1 MSELRALRALGALG
15 ALVVTSALAAQEPRV
30 ITFDQAVRIALAQ
43 NATLRQA
50 ANAASLDAVAV
61 QQAKM
66 QFLPDLRLSAQTA
79 QNYGRSFSETE
90 GRTLNETTQS
100 LSTGMSSS
108 VVLFDGFANVAT
120 LREAQ
125 LTQDAG
131 ELDLRRA
138 GQTVVFTVTSNY
150 LALVQQREQL
160 LVRQQTLAQEEALE
174 RQIAA
179 FVDAGRRTIADL
191 YQQQAVVASARLAAV
206 EAARAAELAEVDV
219 MQTLQLDPSGNYE
232 FVAPDLGRA
241 VVDSTQGDLDAL
253 VSRALAQRMDVDADE
268 ARQTA
273 AEQAIRA
280 AKASLWPA
288 VSLSA
293 GYNTGFSSANELGF
307 SDQLD
312 QSRGGSVSIGVSIP
326 LFDRGATILAAQ
338 RAQIQADNARISLDV
353 QQQEVGMQVRRAYLD
368 FNAARE
374 QLRAAEAQQRAA
386 ALALEASQE
395 RYRVGAATLVEL
407 TQSRTAHVQAESAL
421 VSARYNVLFQRML
434 LDYYVGE
441 LNPETVSLG

>member
-1 MSELRALRALGALG
+1 MNNTIRGTLCAFATMLIVSVARAQ
-15 ALVVTSALAAQEPRV
+15 TPQT
-30 ITFDQAVRIALAQ
+30 ITFDDAVRIALAQ

-50 ANAASLDAVAV
+50 ANAASLDAIAA

-66 QFLPDLRLSAQTA
+66 QFLPDLRLNAQTS
-79 QNYGRSFSETE
+79 QNYGRSFSEAE

-100 LSTGMSSS
+100 LSTGVSTS

-138 GQTVVFTVTSNY
+138 RQTVVFTVTSNY

-179 FVDAGRRTIADL
+179 FVDAGRRTVADL
-191 YQQQAVVASARLAAV
+191 YQQQAVVASARLAVV

-219 MQTLQLDPSGNYE
+219 VQTLQLDPSREYE
-232 FVAPDLGRA
+232 FVAPDLSGSIA
-241 VVDSTQGDLDAL
+241 DSTDIDVESLLA
-253 VSRALAQRMDVDADE
+253 RALAQRIDVDADE
-268 ARQTA
+268 ARQA
-273 AEQAIRA
+273 AAQQAIRA
-280 AKASLWPA
+280 GKATLWPA
-288 VSLSA
+288 ISLRA
-293 GYNTGFSSANELGF
+293 GYNTGFSSANELSF

-312 QSRGGSVSIGVSIP
+312 QRRGGSVAIGVSIP
-326 LFDRGATILAAQ
+326 LFDRGSTGLAAQ
-338 RAQIQADNARISLDV
+338 RAQIQADNARVTLDA
-353 QQQEVGMQVRRAYLD
+353 QRQEVGVQVRRAYLD

-407 TQSRTAHVQAESAL
+407 TQARTAHVQAESAQ
-421 VSARYNVLFQRML
+421 VSARYNVLFQQTL
-434 LDYYVGE
+434 LDYYVGD
-441 LNPETVSLG
+441 LNPENVTLG

>member
-1 MSELRALRALGALG
+1 MNRVLRVLGVLSVLGGAAALP
-15 ALVVTSALAAQEPRV
+15 AQEPRV
-30 ITFDQAVRIALAQ
+30 ITFDEAVRIALAQ

-66 QFLPDLRLSAQTA
+66 QFLPDLRLSTQTS
-79 QNYGRSFSETE
+79 QNYGRSFSEAE
-90 GRTLNETTQS
+90 SRTLNETTQS
-100 LSTGMSSS
+100 LNAGVSSS

-138 GQTVVFTVTSNY
+138 RQTVVFTVTSNY

-174 RQIAA
+174 QQIAA

-219 MQTLQLDPSGNYE
+219 MQTLQLDPSGDYE

-253 VSRALAQRMDVDADE
+253 VSRALAQRVDVDADE

-288 VSLSA
+288 ISLSA
-293 GYNTGFSSANELGF
+293 GYNTGFSSANELAF

-312 QSRGGSVSIGVSIP
+312 QRRGGSVSIGLSIP
-326 LFDRGATILAAQ
+326 LFDRGATSLAAQ

-353 QQQEVGMQVRRAYLD
+353 QRQEVGMQVRRAYLD

-407 TQSRTAHVQAESAL
+407 TQSRTAHVQATSAL
-421 VSARYNVLFQRML
+421 VSARYNVIFQRTL
-434 LDYYVGE
+434 LHYYVGD
-441 LNPETVSLG
+441 LDPENVTLG

>member
-1 MSELRALRALGALG
+1 MNNRVLSVLSVLGGAAALP
-15 ALVVTSALAAQEPRV
+15 AQEPRV
-30 ITFDQAVRIALAQ
+30 ITFDDAVRIALTR

-61 QQAKM
+61 QQAKR

-79 QNYGRSFSETE
+79 QNYGRSFSEAE

-100 LSTGMSSS
+100 LNTGVSSS

-125 LTQDAG
+125 LAQDAG
-131 ELDLRRA
+131 ELDLHRA
-138 GQTVVFTVTSNY
+138 RQTAVFTVTSNY
-150 LALVQQREQL
+150 LALIQQREQL

-174 RQIAA
+174 QQISA

-191 YQQQAVVASARLAAV
+191 YQQQATVASARLAAV
-206 EAARAAELAEVDV
+206 QAARGAELAEVDI
-219 MQTLQLDPSGNYE
+219 MQTLQLDPSGEYE
-232 FVAPDLGRA
+232 FVVPALDGTA
-241 VVDSTQGDLDAL
+241 VDTTRHDLDAL
-253 VSRALAQRMDVDADE
+253 VARALAQRVDVDADE
-268 ARQTA
+268 ARNSA

-288 VSLSA
+288 ISLSA
-293 GYNTGFSSANELGF
+293 GYNTGFSSANELAF
-307 SDQLD
+307 ADQLD
-312 QSRGGSVSIGVSIP
+312 QRRGGSVSIGVSIP
-326 LFDRGATILAAQ
+326 LFDRGATSLAAQ
-338 RAQIQADNARISLDV
+338 RAQIQADNARISLDA
-353 QQQEVGMQVRRAYLD
+353 QRQEVGVQVRRAYLD
-368 FNAARE
+368 LNASRE

-407 TQSRTAHVQAESAL
+407 TQSRTAQAQAASAL
-421 VSARYNVLFQRML
+421 VSARYNLLFQRML
-434 LDYYVGE
+434 LDYYVGD

>member
-1 MSELRALRALGALG
+1 MNRVLRVLSVLSVLGGGAALP
-15 ALVVTSALAAQEPRV
+15 AQEPQV
-30 ITFDQAVRIALAQ
+30 VTFDDAVRIALTQ

-61 QQAKM
+61 QQAKI
-66 QFLPDLRLSAQTA
+66 QFLPDLRLNAQTS
-79 QNYGRSFSETE
+79 QNYGRSFSEAE

-100 LSTGMSSS
+100 LTTGVSSS
-108 VVLFDGFANVAT
+108 VTLFDGFANVAT

-125 LTQDAG
+125 LTQEAG

-138 GQTVVFTVTSNY
+138 RQTAVFTVASNY
-150 LALVQQREQL
+150 LALLQQREQL

-174 RQIAA
+174 QQISA

-191 YQQQAVVASARLAAV
+191 YQQQAAVASARLAVV
-206 EAARAAELAEVDV
+206 EAARAAELSEVDV
-219 MQTLQLDPSGNYE
+219 MQTLQLDPRGEYD
-232 FVAPDLGRA
+232 FVAPALDGVAR
-241 VVDSTQGDLDAL
+241 DTTQLDLDAL
-253 VSRALAQRMDVDADE
+253 VARALTQRVDVDADE
-268 ARQTA
+268 ARRVA
-273 AEQAIRA
+273 ADQAIRA

-288 VSLSA
+288 ISLSA
-293 GYNTGFSSANELGF
+293 GYNTGFTSANDLGF

-312 QSRGGSVSIGVSIP
+312 QRRGGSVSIGVSIP
-326 LFDRGATILAAQ
+326 LFDRGATSLAAQ

-353 QQQEVGMQVRRAYLD
+353 QRQEVGVQVRRAYLA
-368 FNAARE
+368 FNAAGE

-407 TQSRTAHVQAESAL
+407 TQARTTQVQAASAL
-421 VSARYNVLFQRML
+421 VSARYNLLFQRTL
-434 LDYYVGE
+434 LDYYVGD
-441 LNPETVSLG
+441 LVPERATLG

>member
-1 MSELRALRALGALG
+1 
-15 ALVVTSALAAQEPRV
+15 
-30 ITFDQAVRIALAQ
+30 
-43 NATLRQA
+43 
-50 ANAASLDAVAV
+50 
-61 QQAKM
+61 
-66 QFLPDLRLSAQTA
+66 
-79 QNYGRSFSETE
+79 
-90 GRTLNETTQS
+90 
-100 LSTGMSSS
+100 
-108 VVLFDGFANVAT
+108 VLFDGFANVAT